1 MNQSQE
7 FMSEYDFS
15 DLENRVIGWLEN
27 VNQSNTRDT
36 PRGTIRMPPYVQI
49 NGSNGVSIVRVTE
62 DTSASTYIPAYQNM
76 TLSPQQQQELRNT
89 ITTDMVNNMS
99 RRGRTSTNVGGK
111 SKKSKKTKRV
121 KTRKSNSKKVKTRKS
136 KAKI

>member
-27 VNQSNTRDT
+27 LNQSNTRDT
-36 PRGTIRMPPYVQI
+36 AVGTIRMPPYIQF
-49 NGSNGVSIVRVTE
+49 NSSNGVSVVRVTE
-62 DTSASTYIPAYQNM
+62 EPNSSAYIPAYQNM
-76 TLSPQQQQELRNT
+76 TLSPEQQQELRNT

-99 RRGRTSTNVGGK
+99 RRGRPTANVGGK
-111 SKKSKKTKRV
+111 SKKSKKTK
-121 KTRKSNSKKVKTRKS
+121 KSRKAKSKKTKTKT
-136 KAKI
+136 KAKK